1 MSEITRVPLQPVAP
15 GSVGKIWLGALVA
28 VALGGA
34 LAYGTRARGLEVD
47 TIKAGTG
54 ASPTAGDYVL
64 VNYVGH
70 LSNGKEFDKGEHVPI
85 PVDGVIPGFS
95 QALQLM
101 QKGGKYHVVIPARL
115 AYGSQ
120 EQRNQMTGE
129 VSIPAN
135 SDLTFDIELIDYK
148 NQAEVEK
155 QRAMMRQMQAQ
166 MQGAGAGAGGAPVG
180 APPAQ

>member
-70 LSNGKEFDKGEHVPI
+70 LSNGHLEIGIGRSISLNEVAYYGIEQDAIRHR
-85 PVDGVIPGFS
+85 PG
-95 QALQLM
+95 
-101 QKGGKYHVVIPARL
+101 P
-115 AYGSQ
+115 
-120 EQRNQMTGE
+120 
-129 VSIPAN
+129 
-135 SDLTFDIELIDYK
+135 
-148 NQAEVEK
+148 
-155 QRAMMRQMQAQ
+155 
-166 MQGAGAGAGGAPVG
+166 
-180 APPAQ
+180 